1 MPATTYRMVGRPHPN
16 EVATAAPVPVS
27 PQPPTIEETAT
38 TQEELTPVPVA
49 AQVEAASTVVETEVV
64 DPTPASASCP
74 TWDATWTKAKLLEA
88 AAILN
93 LPVTVDSTKA
103 QIIAALTAATSS

>member
-16 EVATAAPVPVS
+16 EVATAAPAPAPP
-27 PQPPTIEETAT
+27 PQSTIEETAT
-38 TQEELTPVPVA
+38 TQEELTPAPVA

-64 DPTPASASCP
+64 DPTPAPASFP
-74 TWDATWTKAKLLEA
+74 TWDATWAKAKLLEVA
-88 AAILN
+88 VILN